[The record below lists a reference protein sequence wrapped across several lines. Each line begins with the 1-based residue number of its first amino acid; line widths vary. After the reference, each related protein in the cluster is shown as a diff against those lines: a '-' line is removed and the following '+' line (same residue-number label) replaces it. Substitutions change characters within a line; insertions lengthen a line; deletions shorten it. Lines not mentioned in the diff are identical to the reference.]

1 MKKIFFNDFL
11 GITDEVIKGNI
22 TQAISIPKIQP
33 PYLNSKIEFPT
44 SFLLSDEPEKDPLF
58 EAYRWYNEDNEE
70 EYTDWIRP
78 KYRTGE
84 IVAIAQSYKD
94 LGIEC
99 YYYRDTDEFMFFMQD
114 GHDVPISPLAVEN
127 KCFVNAKHMP
137 HQIQITNVSMSKLDN
152 CTECECIKRGVV
164 KKYRDIIHQNTY
176 YPCEHLREAGKII
189 GWTRVYSSYKEAY
202 RDLIENIYG
211 QKTWEKNP
219 YIFVY
224 DFNLIK

>member
-33 PYLNSKIEFPT
+33 PYLNSQIEFPT

-70 EYTDWIRP
+70 EHTDWIRP

-94 LGIEC
+94 LGYKC
-99 YYYRDTDEFMFFMQD
+99 YYYNDTDEFMFFMKD
-114 GHDVPISPLAVEN
+114 GHDVPISPLGVEN

-137 HQIQITNVSMSKLDN
+137 HQIKITNVRIRKLNN
-152 CTECECIKRGVV
+152 CTEDDCIKIGVV
-164 KKYRDIIHQNTY
+164 KECKTMYQQASY
-176 YPCEHLREAGKII
+176 YPCERLRELEKIAC
-189 GWTRVYSSYKEAY
+189 WDRVYDSYKEAY
-202 RDLIENIYG
+202 RDLIKIMYAE
-211 QKTWEKNP
+211 KTWEKNP

>member
-137 HQIQITNVSMSKLDN
+137 HRLRIENVRIRRLKDVSDDDCLK
-152 CTECECIKRGVV
+152 EGIIKWDSGQ
-164 KKYRDIIHQNTY
+164 KDIPFYSYKNANKNDFDT
-176 YPCEHLREAGKII
+176 PREAYSALIDKIFGK
-189 GWTRVYSSYKEAY
+189 A
-202 RDLIENIYG
+202 
-211 QKTWEKNP
+211 TWDRNP
-219 YIFVY
+219 YVFIY
-224 DFNLIK
+224 DFKLVK

>member
-22 TQAISIPKIQP
+22 TQAISITKIQP

-137 HQIQITNVSMSKLDN
+137 HRLRIENVRIRRLKDVSDDDCLK
-152 CTECECIKRGVV
+152 EGIIKWDSGQ
-164 KKYRDIIHQNTY
+164 KDIPFYSYKNANKNDFDT
-176 YPCEHLREAGKII
+176 PREAYSALIDKIFGK
-189 GWTRVYSSYKEAY
+189 A
-202 RDLIENIYG
+202 
-211 QKTWEKNP
+211 TWDRNP
-219 YIFVY
+219 YVFIY
-224 DFNLIK
+224 DFKLVK

>member
-137 HQIQITNVSMSKLDN
+137 HRLRIENVRIRRLKDISDDDCLK
-152 CTECECIKRGVV
+152 EGIIKWDSGQ
-164 KKYRDIIHQNTY
+164 KDIPFYSYKNANKNDFDT
-176 YPCEHLREAGKII
+176 PREAYSALIDKIFGK
-189 GWTRVYSSYKEAY
+189 A
-202 RDLIENIYG
+202 
-211 QKTWEKNP
+211 TWDINP
-219 YIFVY
+219 YVFIY
-224 DFNLIK
+224 DFKIVK

>member
-11 GITDEVIKGNI
+11 GITDGVIKGNI

-137 HQIQITNVSMSKLDN
+137 HRLRIENVRIRRLKDISDDDCLRQGVELN
-152 CTECECIKRGVV
+152 KRQYDFDGT
-164 KKYRDIIHQNTY
+164 KYYCVRGLGHWRGIGCYNFNS
-176 YPCEHLREAGKII
+176 PREAYSALIDNIFGK
-189 GWTRVYSSYKEAY
+189 A
-202 RDLIENIYG
+202 
-211 QKTWEKNP
+211 TWDRNP
-219 YIFVY
+219 YVFIY
-224 DFNLIK
+224 DFKLVK